1 VTIGKIDDNTF
12 VWTFKDSNLTR
23 AQTATL
29 SSGYAVANR
38 LQTML
43 ELFTADSSP
52 AVEVQIDAPGF
63 PSVLLK
69 AADVRNH
76 IQTIRD
82 TLNHVIEAWPEQEC
96 SHHKAPKKEANY
108 DPPRIDRRYSAAHYN
123 TADDDLPPLVP
134 LSSYETPRRGTH
146 LYFD

>member
-1 VTIGKIDDNTF
+1 VVTISKVNDNKF

-23 AQTATL
+23 EQTSTL

-43 ELFTADSSP
+43 ELFTADSEP
-52 AVEVQIDAPGF
+52 ALEVQIDAPGF
-63 PSVLLK
+63 PTVLLK
-69 AADVRNH
+69 AADVRNNIH
-76 IQTIRD
+76 IIRD
-82 TLNHVIEAWPEQEC
+82 TLNHVLEAWPQNAEC
-96 SHHKAPKKEANY
+96 KAREVDY
-108 DPPRIDRRYSAAHYN
+108 DPPRIDRRWNEALYH

-134 LSSYETPRRGTH
+134 ASSYETPRRGTH